1 MRRDFIITASPK
13 NGGEA
18 CPQSYHMLCNS
29 QPCVVDC
36 ELSEW
41 IAEPAG
47 CSASCGGGVLT
58 EVRSIKQAALFGG
71 RCADQSSP
79 DRLRELP
86 CNIHPCPID
95 CDLSSWKTDDA
106 GCSKFCGNGTARQT
120 RSLEREAAHG
130 GTCPDPASEHRERW
144 IACNMQPCTA
154 VAVVQDVL
162 KGSALAVA
170 SLQDFDVAIKEL
182 GARGEVLVRH
192 YPRFNCSAGITA
204 DMRES
209 VAVCVK
215 NSMLTDSA
223 MDIKMQVNNA
233 SKQCALL
240 SRKFRLLMAEMK
252 RSLPFLVWRVC
263 ENDLPGANSTF
274 AILLKHVDVLV
285 HHLTVCDHAVQEQSF
300 FGLQEQSGY
309 DLRCVTKDLR
319 NEKVQ

>member
-1 MRRDFIITASPK
+1 MMLVAASSVAT
-13 NGGEA
+13 G
-18 CPQSYHMLCNS
+18 PQGKHVPSSVKLLMGAHAQTL
-29 QPCVVDC
+29 
-36 ELSEW
+36 L
-41 IAEPAG
+41 
-47 CSASCGGGVLT
+47 
-58 EVRSIKQAALFGG
+58 
-71 RCADQSSP
+71 QS
-79 DRLRELP
+79 
-86 CNIHPCPID
+86 
-95 CDLSSWKTDDA
+95 T
-106 GCSKFCGNGTARQT
+106 G
-120 RSLEREAAHG
+120 
-130 GTCPDPASEHRERW
+130 ERW